1 MLSYIEKNVIP
12 ILQKTQGEFDA
23 QLSIEDL
30 TFIQAKRE
38 ELSQNRAERKAKH
51 GANRS
56 TKEEH
61 KAIKQKVIQKKT
73 APKTTLDD
81 GGGWGD
87 MDDFGHV
94 NNIIYLKWC
103 ETSRVE
109 LFREVWNLKSLKME
123 DILAE
128 EGMGPILA
136 NFNMNYRIPVEYP
149 DIITVKTRV
158 TSIGN
163 TSFGIS
169 HELYSKVNGKNI
181 VANAESVVVMINYKQ
196 GKKISINDNNRSKLK
211 QFFGGP
217 DRI

>member
-1 MLSYIEKNVIP
+1 MNNWPINTEIP
-12 ILQKTQGEFDA
+12 VL
-23 QLSIEDL
+23 
-30 TFIQAKRE
+30 
-38 ELSQNRAERKAKH
+38 
-51 GANRS
+51 
-56 TKEEH
+56 
-61 KAIKQKVIQKKT
+61 
-73 APKTTLDD
+73 
-81 GGGWGD
+81 WGD

-109 LFREVWNLKSLKME
+109 LFRRVWDLKSLKMD
-123 DILAE
+123 DIMAE
-128 EGMGPILA
+128 EGSGPILA
-136 NFNMNYRIPVEYP
+136 NFNMNYKIPVQYP

-181 VANAESVVVMINYKQ
+181 VANAESVVVMINYKL
-196 GKKISINDNNRSKLK
+196 GEKIEIDEDNRSKLK

>member
-1 MLSYIEKNVIP
+1 MNSWPIVTEIP
-12 ILQKTQGEFDA
+12 VL
-23 QLSIEDL
+23 
-30 TFIQAKRE
+30 
-38 ELSQNRAERKAKH
+38 
-51 GANRS
+51 
-56 TKEEH
+56 
-61 KAIKQKVIQKKT
+61 
-73 APKTTLDD
+73 
-81 GGGWGD
+81 WGD

-109 LFREVWNLKSLKME
+109 LFRKVWDLKSLKME
-123 DILAE
+123 DILSE

-136 NFNMNYRIPVEYP
+136 NFNINYRIPVQYP
-149 DIITVKTRV
+149 DLITVKTRV
-158 TSIGN
+158 TNIGN

-181 VANAESVVVMINYKQ
+181 VANAESVVVMINYKL
-196 GKKISINDNNRSKLK
+196 GEKIAIDEDNRSKLK

>member
-1 MLSYIEKNVIP
+1 MNNWPIVTEIP
-12 ILQKTQGEFDA
+12 VL
-23 QLSIEDL
+23 
-30 TFIQAKRE
+30 
-38 ELSQNRAERKAKH
+38 
-51 GANRS
+51 
-56 TKEEH
+56 
-61 KAIKQKVIQKKT
+61 
-73 APKTTLDD
+73 
-81 GGGWGD
+81 WGD

-109 LFREVWNLKSLKME
+109 LFRKVWDLKSLKME
-123 DILAE
+123 DILSE

-136 NFNMNYRIPVEYP
+136 NFNMNYRIPVQYP

-158 TSIGN
+158 TNIGN

-169 HELYSKVNGKNI
+169 HELYSKVNEKNI
-181 VANAESVVVMINYKQ
+181 VANAESVVVMINYKL
-196 GKKISINDNNRSKLK
+196 GEKFTIDDDNRSKLK

>member
-1 MLSYIEKNVIP
+1 MNNWPINTKIP
-12 ILQKTQGEFDA
+12 VL
-23 QLSIEDL
+23 
-30 TFIQAKRE
+30 
-38 ELSQNRAERKAKH
+38 
-51 GANRS
+51 
-56 TKEEH
+56 
-61 KAIKQKVIQKKT
+61 
-73 APKTTLDD
+73 
-81 GGGWGD
+81 WGD

-109 LFREVWNLKSLKME
+109 LFRRVWDLKSLKMD
-123 DILAE
+123 DIMAE
-128 EGMGPILA
+128 EGSGPILA
-136 NFNMNYRIPVEYP
+136 NFNMNYKIPVQYP

-196 GKKISINDNNRSKLK
+196 GKKISIKDNNRSKLK

>member
-1 MLSYIEKNVIP
+1 MNSWPIITEIP
-12 ILQKTQGEFDA
+12 VL
-23 QLSIEDL
+23 
-30 TFIQAKRE
+30 
-38 ELSQNRAERKAKH
+38 
-51 GANRS
+51 
-56 TKEEH
+56 
-61 KAIKQKVIQKKT
+61 
-73 APKTTLDD
+73 
-81 GGGWGD
+81 WGD

-123 DILAE
+123 DILAK

-158 TSIGN
+158 TKIGN
-163 TSFGIS
+163 TSFSVS
-169 HELYSKVNGKNI
+169 HELYSKMSGDNF
-181 VANAESVVVMINYKQ
+181 VANAESVIVMINYKS
-196 GKKISINDNNRSKLK
+196 GKKAIIDDNNRRKLK